1 MSIDLLIIRNR
12 AKLEKLIT
20 NDENYVKILKQSQK
34 LDKLINRKMKEK
46 NSHIFPTLVWDNS
59 KQFKIMITGKHYK
72 YSI

>member
-46 NSHIFPTLVWDNS
+46 NSHIFPTLV
-59 KQFKIMITGKHYK
+59 
-72 YSI
+72 